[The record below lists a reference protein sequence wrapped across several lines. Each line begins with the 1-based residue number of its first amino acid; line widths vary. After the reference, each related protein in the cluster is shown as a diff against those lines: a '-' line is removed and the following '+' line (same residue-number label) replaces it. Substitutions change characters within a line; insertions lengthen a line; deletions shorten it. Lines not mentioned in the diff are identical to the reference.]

1 MNVIGLTGWSGSG
14 KTTLLVELVVCITS
28 LGYTVSTIKHAHHN
42 FDVDQKGKDSFLH
55 RKAGASEVLVASS
68 NRWALMHE
76 LRTETEPDLEHLL
89 TRMSPVD
96 IVLVEGYK
104 NFDHKKIEV
113 HRPDLGHPLIAL
125 EQNSVIA
132 IATDKK
138 ILDATKLDT
147 KILDLND
154 VMSITNFI
162 LSFCG
167 LSSHKNQLAKDLS

>member
-1 MNVIGLTGWSGSG
+1 M
-14 KTTLLVELVVCITS
+14 
-28 LGYTVSTIKHAHHN
+28 
-42 FDVDQKGKDSFLH
+42 
-55 RKAGASEVLVASS
+55 ASS

>member
-154 VMSITNFI
+154 VKSITNII

-167 LSSHKNQLAKDLS
+167 LSRHKNQLAKDLS

>member
-96 IVLVEGYK
+96 IVLVG
-104 NFDHKKIEV
+104 
-113 HRPDLGHPLIAL
+113 
-125 EQNSVIA
+125 
-132 IATDKK
+132 
-138 ILDATKLDT
+138 
-147 KILDLND
+147 
-154 VMSITNFI
+154 VMPK
-162 LSFCG
+162 C
-167 LSSHKNQLAKDLS
+167 